1 MGRWGS
7 VGRSP
12 LGGLNFS
19 ESRQTGKK
27 RRVGKKAKVRPSYL
41 IFLLENPAVTGAR
54 QIWRSLHKEKCCTA
68 IDLADLRTELRV
80 PANNLLQNSRLS
92 SLVNIPNWPPLAS
105 FQTAFFYGKEL
116 VGRVHL
122 LFCSFLVQHALL
134 QVQKWRR
141 GSLLLLFR
149 RLRTLLFQPAA
160 TPDDASPLS
169 DRI

>member
-27 RRVGKKAKVRPSYL
+27 KRVGKKAKVRPSYL

-80 PANNLLQNSRLS
+80 PADLLPNSRLS
-92 SLVNIPNWPPLAS
+92 SLVNIPNWPPLVS
-105 FQTAFFYGKEL
+105 FQTAFFLRKRAREGPPPP
-116 VGRVHL
+116 
-122 LFCSFLVQHALL
+122 
-134 QVQKWRR
+134 
-141 GSLLLLFR
+141 SLLPGSTWCPL
-149 RLRTLLFQPAA
+149 
-160 TPDDASPLS
+160 ASSKVEEGISPPPLPPPTHPS
-169 DRI
+169 FSTGGHTG

>member
-80 PANNLLQNSRLS
+80 PADLLPNSRLS
-92 SLVNIPNWPPLAS
+92 SLVNIPNWPPLVS

-116 VGRVHL
+116 GRVHL
-122 LFCSFLVQHALL
+122 LLRSFLVQHGALL

-149 RLRTLLFQPAA
+149 LRTLLS
-160 TPDDASPLS
+160 TGGHTG
-169 DRI
+169 